1 MADRFERDDDVAR
14 TTGARSATTTTDEP
28 QTRVHDGVA
37 DRDRDRVDLPPRLS
51 DEDEHRYSGPVDRGT
66 MAAVRE
72 RQREEFGGI
81 AWGSAFFGWLTA
93 TGLGAILAG
102 IAAAAG
108 AALALTDGDQLDAS
122 AETIGI
128 GGGIAL
134 LVALAISYFCGGYVA
149 GRMARFDGARQGFGV
164 FAWAIVVALILGA
177 AAAIGGNEYNVLE
190 RFDLPRLPVDSGDL
204 TTGGLIALAAGL
216 LTMLVSAILGG
227 KVGERF
233 HRKVDRAAVDVRNH

>member
-1 MADRFERDDDVAR
+1 MAERFRRDEDVAH

-28 QTRVHDGVA
+28 HTRA
-37 DRDRDRVDLPPRLS
+37 DDRDRVDLPPRLDDDRHDRHS
-51 DEDEHRYSGPVDRGT
+51 SRVDRST

-72 RQREEFGGI
+72 RQHEEFGGI

-102 IAAAAG
+102 LLSAAG
-108 AALALTDGDQLDAS
+108 AALALTESTSTLREN

-134 LVALAISYFCGGYVA
+134 LVVLALAYFSGGYVA
-149 GRMARFDGARQGFGV
+149 GRMARFDGARQGVGV
-164 FAWAIVVALILGA
+164 FLWALIIAAVLAVVALI
-177 AAAIGGNEYNVLE
+177 GGSEYNVLE
-190 RFDLPRLPVDSGDL
+190 RLELPRLPVDSGTL
-204 TTGGLIALAAGL
+204 TTGGIIALVAGL
-216 LTMLVSAILGG
+216 VTMLVAAIAGG

-233 HRKVDRAAVDVRNH
+233 HRKVDRHAVDAR